1 MRLITSSQD
10 SFWCGEMESNHRH
23 EALQAPALPTEL
35 PPLLFSGRMMGFEP
49 MTKGATIL
57 YSTNWATISIFVPSK
72 ESNLHTYNVFL
83 YLLSRVI
90 MIQYHQDEIYDL
102 AASPIYALNRHVVG
116 VAGFEPA
123 QLKHLIY
130 SQARLSSGGEL
141 PLFRMVSRTRTCD
154 LCIPNAAFCQLNYY
168 HIYSFLQTCQWP

>member
-1 MRLITSSQD
+1 
-10 SFWCGEMESNHRH
+10 
-23 EALQAPALPTEL
+23 
-35 PPLLFSGRMMGFEP
+35 MMGIEP

-90 MIQYHQDEIYDL
+90 MIQYHEDAIYCS
-102 AASPIYALNRHVVG
+102 AASPIYALNRHFVG

-123 QLKHLIY
+123 QPKHLIY
-130 SQARLSSGGEL
+130 SQARLSNGGEL
-141 PLFRMVSRTRTCD
+141 PLFRMVGRSRPCD
-154 LCIPNAAFCQLNYY
+154 HRFPKPAFY
-168 HIYSFLQTCQWP
+168 